1 MTRFLLRRLLL
12 TVVTLFAV
20 TLIIFVLARVSGD
33 PRYLLLD
40 EFATQ
45 EQWEALKRKLG
56 LDRPLF
62 VQYAVFMRGIVVGDF
77 GKSIRERKPV
87 MDLIAGRVPASLQL
101 AAVSFGFSI
110 LLGIPFGIM
119 SAVSRGGLLD
129 NVTKIVALVGQAAPT
144 FWLGIMFIF
153 FFAVKLGW
161 VPPSGHGEWKAIILP
176 AVSMGWFFVA
186 ANLRIMRSAML
197 DALSENYITLARA
210 KGASRFAVVWKH
222 GLRNAIIAPLTFA
235 GVTLGGMLAGSLVI
249 ETVFVWPGLGRL
261 AYQAVFNHDYPL
273 LQGIVIIFTL
283 IYLSA
288 ALVVDVLYAYIDP
301 RIRYS

>member
-62 VQYAVFMRGIVVGDF
+62 VQYAVFMRGVMVGDF

-87 MDLIAGRVPASLQL
+87 MGLIARRVPASLQL

-110 LLGIPFGIM
+110 LFGIPFGIM

-197 DALSENYITLARA
+197 DALGENYITLARA

>member
-62 VQYAVFMRGIVVGDF
+62 VQYAFFMRGVVVGDF

-129 NVTKIVALVGQAAPT
+129 NVTKIVALVGQAVPT

-283 IYLSA
+283 IYLST

>member
-45 EQWEALKRKLG
+45 EQWETLKRKLG

-62 VQYAVFMRGIVVGDF
+62 VQYAFFMRGVVVGDF

>member
-62 VQYAVFMRGIVVGDF
+62 VQYAFFMRGVVVGDF

>member
-62 VQYAVFMRGIVVGDF
+62 VQYAVFMRGIAVGDF